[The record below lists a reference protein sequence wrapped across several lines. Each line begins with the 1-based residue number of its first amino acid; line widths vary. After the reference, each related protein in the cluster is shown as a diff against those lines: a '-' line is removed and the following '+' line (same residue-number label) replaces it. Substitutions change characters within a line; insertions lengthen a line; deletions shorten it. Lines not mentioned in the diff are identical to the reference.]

1 MKMKNNVIK
10 ELSTSELQERLAV
23 DKLQLNKMKINH
35 AVTPLEN
42 PNKIKEARRDVARI
56 KTELRKREL
65 DSQSVDN
72 K

>member
-1 MKMKNNVIK
+1 MKNNVII

-23 DKLQLNKMKINH
+23 DKIQLNKMKINH

-65 DSQSVDN
+65 DSKSVDN

>member
-1 MKMKNNVIK
+1 MKNNVIK

-65 DSQSVDN
+65 DSKSVDN

>member
-1 MKMKNNVIK
+1 MKNNVIK
-10 ELSTSELQERLAV
+10 ELSTSELQERLAA
-23 DKLQLNKMKINH
+23 DKMQLNKMKINH

-42 PNKIKEARRDVARI
+42 PNKIKEARKDVALI

-65 DSQSVDN
+65 DSIKSVDN

>member
-1 MKMKNNVIK
+1 MKNNVIK

-23 DKLQLNKMKINH
+23 DKIQLNKMKINH

-65 DSQSVDN
+65 GSKSVDN

>member
-1 MKMKNNVIK
+1 MKNNVIK

-23 DKLQLNKMKINH
+23 DKIQLNKMKINH

-65 DSQSVDN
+65 DSKSVDN

>member
-1 MKMKNNVIK
+1 MKNNVIK
-10 ELSTSELQERLAV
+10 ELSTSELQERLAA
-23 DKLQLNKMKINH
+23 DKMQLNKMKINH

-42 PNKIKEARRDVARI
+42 PNKIKEARKDVARI

-65 DSQSVDN
+65 DSIKSVDN

>member
-1 MKMKNNVIK
+1 MKNNVIK
-10 ELSTSELQERLAV
+10 ELSTSELQERLTV
-23 DKLQLNKMKINH
+23 DKIQLNKMKINH

-65 DSQSVDN
+65 DSKSVDN